1 MTKNITLAID
11 ESLLDKVRV
20 IAAERKTTVNQ
31 LVRLHLE
38 QIVRNEDRAK
48 RAIADL
54 RRMSLATKARLG
66 PGFALDRAATYER

>member
-1 MTKNITLAID
+1 MKNITLAID

-38 QIVRNEDRAK
+38 QIARNEDRAK

-54 RRMSLATKARLG
+54 RCMSLSTEARLG
-66 PGFALDRAATYER
+66 PDYVFDRAATYER

>member
-1 MTKNITLAID
+1 MKNITLAVD
-11 ESLLDKVRV
+11 EALLDKVRV

-38 QIVRNEDRAK
+38 QIARNEDRAK

-54 RRMSLATKARLG
+54 RRMSLSTEARLG
-66 PGFALDRAATYER
+66 PDYAFDRAATYER